1 MNRTKILKNIVI
13 RLRKKGAV
21 QIALFGSYA
30 RGEERKNSDI
40 DILVK
45 FNKQKSLMEFVK
57 IEQDLSEVVGK
68 KIDLLTEKSISP
80 HLIGKIKKEMVK
92 LY

>member
-45 FNKQKSLMEFVK
+45 FNKQKSLVEFVK